1 MSAIPLTAEMA
12 KKFDKSY
19 KKCMFFID
27 KIFYNEIKLRE
38 TGEQEY
44 SDASHAAKEM
54 LLHELDPLNQNGIM
68 SLQVET
74 GYPPIPPLNSPF
86 RFGSK
91 TRKRR
96 ANQSAEKPAPKRQ
109 SMLNRFISIREPVVE
124 QRLRVPKMNN
134 NNNNNISLAQK
145 D

>member
-19 KKCMFFID
+19 KKCMYFID
-27 KIFYNEIKLRE
+27 NIFYNEIKFRE
-38 TGEQEY
+38 TGKQDF
-44 SDASHAAKEM
+44 SDAAHAAKQK
-54 LLHELDPLNQNGIM
+54 LLDELDPLNLNGVM

-96 ANQSAEKPAPKRQ
+96 ANQSAEKPAAKRQ
-109 SMLNRFISIREPVVE
+109 SMLNRFVSIREPVVE
-124 QRLRVPKMNN
+124 QRLRVPKVNN